1 MNERELVE
9 KARSGDFKAFTALI
23 NAHSNKIYALARR
36 LSSNDQ
42 DAEDI
47 VQDTFL
53 KAIDKI
59 DQFRGEA
66 SFGTWLYSIA
76 LNEGKSLLAKQK
88 RADLKPIEDYLPSNT
103 AQELHDGSHL
113 KLFDWKD
120 PHEVFEDGELR
131 KVLDEAIDEL
141 PYEYRVAFLL
151 RYHEEL
157 SIKEIAGII
166 GESVAATKSR
176 VLRARLALRDRLS
189 GVFESGVFEE
199 QYG

>member
-1 MNERELVE
+1 MNERELIAQ
-9 KARSGDFKAFTALI
+9 ARAGDFKAFTALI
-23 NAHSNKIYALARR
+23 NAHSSKIYALAKR
-36 LSSNDQ
+36 LSGNEQ

-47 VQDTFL
+47 VQETFL

-88 RADLKPIEDYLPSNT
+88 RTDLKPIEDYLPSNT
-103 AQELHDGSHL
+103 AQEMHNGSHL

-120 PHEVFEDGELR
+120 PHDVLEEGELR
-131 KVLDEAIDEL
+131 KVIDEAIDDL

-151 RYHEEL
+151 RYHETGKATEAACFAACAASFVVEGL
-157 SIKEIAGII
+157 GTEAIPRIDA
-166 GESVAATKSR
+166 VAER
-176 VLRARLALRDRLS
+176 MRAE
-189 GVFESGVFEE
+189 GC
-199 QYG
+199 

>member
-36 LSSNDQ
+36 LSGNDQ

-189 GVFESGVFEE
+189 GVFEE